1 MRWIRRLD
9 EAAARPEPCAWIVRL
24 DDPAAGREAA
34 SPTRADLA
42 HAAQAHAADGGA
54 ARLWRRRLLRAL
66 VARWSGAAP
75 AEIVFAPAEA
85 YPLRVTAPRGAFV
98 SAASRGNWTVVA
110 AADAPVGVDVELADA
125 DLAAIRALAGD
136 AAEAR
141 LRRWTAAEA
150 YVKATGCNLDTALEP
165 PLAAERLEAAGWP
178 ACAVTRHLIDAVALA
193 AAAMAL

>member
-9 EAAARPEPCAWIVRL
+9 EAAAWPEPCAWIVRL
-24 DDPAAGREAA
+24 GDPTAGREAA

-75 AEIVFAPAEA
+75 GDIAFAPAEA
-85 YPLRVTAPRGAFV
+85 FPLRVAAPRGVFV
-98 SAASRGNWTVVA
+98 SAASREDWTVVA
-110 AADAPVGVDVELADA
+110 TAYVPIGADLELARA
-125 DLAAIRALAGD
+125 DLATIPALAGEATD
-136 AAEAR
+136 AR

-150 YVKATGCNLDTALEP
+150 YVKATGCGLDAALE
-165 PLAAERLEAAGWP
+165 LRLIAGRLEAAGWP
-178 ACAVTRHLIDAVALA
+178 ACAVTHQPVDGVALA
-193 AAAMAL
+193 AAATAL